1 MSDTLSLTRAARL
14 IGVTRA
20 ELQKKIQRGEM
31 VSHDGMV
38 TVGNLLACYPDAQ
51 LEDTAESRRVARI
64 KERAFGKRVFERA
77 LPDAEVLAARI
88 TELGKTLANSQEQ
101 VKQFNALVGKL
112 WDKLAE
118 IEPQLDREARTAM
131 GDLKTWVKQ
140 EIESAMEPG
149 FINPLAIKDKVL
161 FIGTSFGTVNTLPL
175 QKQLERDGLIAY
187 PASLSS
193 EMAAHAHT
201 PPLAPSYKVEAMR
214 AMDWAVEH
222 AGGADKVKAGIVYQK
237 DDYGNDGIAGWKEA
251 AEHHKVSIV
260 AEHAIK
266 PGEKDVAAVIKGLQE
281 KGANYVLLTILPSS
295 TGPVLGTAAAT
306 KYAPV
311 WIGNTPAWIDA
322 FFSEQVQASL
332 PPAVFGKFYWV
343 TGLSYWGEDVP
354 ALASFRATWD
364 KHGKDLGPPDFY
376 ILASYAQGLTQVEAF
391 RIALENKDVSR
402 AGYLKAVQSLKEFTA
417 GGMFQPIDLTKVPY
431 VTSTQTRVLQPDF
444 AGKTWKEVAGY
455 AAPQAMAAK

>member
-1 MSDTLSLTRAARL
+1 MKLRMILCALGAVAIAAGGCGKRTDENKKGGGAGEGGGAPAGDTITGGPGVDLDKKVLYIGALNDESGPALQIGKPFAAGKR
-14 IGVTRA
+14 
-20 ELQKKIQRGEM
+20 
-31 VSHDGMV
+31 
-38 TVGNLLACYPDAQ
+38 LLA
-51 LEDTAESRRVARI
+51 RVVNAGGSGI
-64 KERAFGKRVFERA
+64 LPEGWKIELVERDHGYNPTKSV
-77 LPDAEVLAARI
+77 
-88 TELGKTLANSQEQ
+88 QEY
-101 VKQFNALVGKL
+101 K
-112 WDKLAE
+112 
-118 IEPQLDREARTAM
+118 
-131 GDLKTWVKQ
+131 
-140 EIESAMEPG
+140 
-149 FINPLAIKDKVL
+149 AIKDKVL

-222 AGGADKVKAGIVYQK
+222 AGGADKIKAGIVYQK